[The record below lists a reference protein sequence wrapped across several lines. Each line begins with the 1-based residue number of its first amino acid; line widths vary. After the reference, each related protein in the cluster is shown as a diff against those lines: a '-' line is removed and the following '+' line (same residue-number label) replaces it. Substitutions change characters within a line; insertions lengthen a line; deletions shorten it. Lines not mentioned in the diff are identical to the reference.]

1 MATLLTDGFR
11 ENKRRVLAVITIV
24 DYGVGNLASLL
35 NMFEF
40 VGVEARSSS
49 DAAEIV
55 TASHLVLPGVGAFDR
70 AMSVLTA
77 SGLIEPLT
85 IAVQQR
91 GVPVMGVCLG
101 MQLLGNASEEGKL
114 PGLGYID
121 ARCVRIVP
129 PAQSRLKVPNNG
141 WLVTQPAK
149 RSPLFP
155 DADEFNRFY
164 YNHSY
169 HMVCANPG
177 DVAADFDY
185 GYRLCCAVQHEN
197 IMGIQ
202 FHPEKSHQFGM
213 RLLKRFASV

>member
-1 MATLLTDGFR
+1 
-11 ENKRRVLAVITIV
+11 VITIV

-40 VGVEARSSS
+40 VGVDAQSSS
-49 DAAEIV
+49 DAAEIMS
-55 TASHLVLPGVGAFDR
+55 ASHLVLPGVGAFDR
-70 AMSVLTA
+70 AMGVLAA

-91 GVPVMGVCLG
+91 KVPVMGVCLG
-101 MQLLGNASEEGKL
+101 MQLLGKASEEGQL
-114 PGLGYID
+114 PGLGYLD
-121 ARCVRIVP
+121 ARCVRIAP

-141 WLVTQPAK
+141 WLVTHPVKQ
-149 RSPLFP
+149 SLLFP
-155 DADEFNRFY
+155 DTDEFNRFY

-169 HMVCANPG
+169 HLVCSDPR

-185 GYRLCCAVQHEN
+185 GDRLCCAVQHEN

-213 RLLKRFASV
+213 RLLKRFANV